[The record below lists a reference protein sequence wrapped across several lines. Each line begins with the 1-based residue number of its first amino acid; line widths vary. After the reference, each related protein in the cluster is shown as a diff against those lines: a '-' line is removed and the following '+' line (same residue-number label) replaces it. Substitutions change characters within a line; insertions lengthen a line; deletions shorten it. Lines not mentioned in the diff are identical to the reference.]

1 MRFGYLQSPESGSVQ
16 HEMRFFAMDSKA
28 IATSSVDDLLWARLI
43 FALGAAVTAAT
54 VVMIVRGHLYWRHR
68 GPSDAS

>member
-1 MRFGYLQSPESGSVQ
+1 MRFGYLQSPESEADQ
-16 HEMRFFAMDSKA
+16 HFSLTLAIYSEA

-54 VVMIVRGHLYWRHR
+54 VVMIVRGHLYWRDR
-68 GPSDAS
+68 EQSDAS